1 MSIFNTDTKQSWAS
15 SASAGAV
22 GAQKERATGIT
33 SFSARWDGVRKQVA
47 KTFIA
52 DPDCVFYQIYLGSN
66 RAFGAATEL
75 SQLIDQLVAY
85 AEGAMFASSPAPT
98 LPEIP
103 AHVREG
109 TSVES
114 VKEYQRALSR
124 RASIAAGSTRVGRR
138 LSERGVE
145 AQGKYFQVLSEF
157 MPKYFDLQ
165 SSVSLL
171 ADASPDFEPI
181 RKLAVED
188 AVTKANTASETVY
201 GAGRAA
207 QFTVQTAA
215 AASFLLVT
223 NRVPSLS
230 LRAAYRQKFV
240 PEDAEFSLSGTA
252 ITWTKGSPALCYVKV
267 GDVVSWAGGTTT
279 ITAVLDDSVTLA
291 APVVAESFEI
301 IPAPYSML
309 RTFQS
314 TCSAFLDVAPDPDK
328 ALLDKLSSFSSVT
341 TIKEILRTLAQI
353 QSDLT
358 GVSVVAQEVFER
370 TGTFEVVLRTPLTTT
385 LKSYNPPVSSQT
397 KEATKRCRQLLEEE
411 SLGFSV
417 VRFLQGDL
425 LFLTDL
431 AENQRAAS
439 YFQLSTRGA

>member
-1 MSIFNTDTKQSWAS
+1 
-15 SASAGAV
+15 
-22 GAQKERATGIT
+22 
-33 SFSARWDGVRKQVA
+33 
-47 KTFIA
+47 
-52 DPDCVFYQIYLGSN
+52 
-66 RAFGAATEL
+66 
-75 SQLIDQLVAY
+75 
-85 AEGAMFASSPAPT
+85 
-98 LPEIP
+98 
-103 AHVREG
+103 
-109 TSVES
+109 
-114 VKEYQRALSR
+114 
-124 RASIAAGSTRVGRR
+124 
-138 LSERGVE
+138 
-145 AQGKYFQVLSEF
+145 
-157 MPKYFDLQ
+157 
-165 SSVSLL
+165 
-171 ADASPDFEPI
+171 
-181 RKLAVED
+181 
-188 AVTKANTASETVY
+188 
-201 GAGRAA
+201 
-207 QFTVQTAA
+207 
-215 AASFLLVT
+215 
-223 NRVPSLS
+223 
-230 LRAAYRQKFV
+230 
-240 PEDAEFSLSGTA
+240 
-252 ITWTKGSPALCYVKV
+252 
-267 GDVVSWAGGTTT
+267 
-279 ITAVLDDSVTLA
+279 VLDDSVTLA